1 MKQRV
6 MHVVGARPN
15 FMKAAPIMRELERRS
30 DAFEQLLVHTGQHY
44 DDEMSAAFF
53 TDLSLPLPDINLEV
67 GSGSHAQQTAQVML
81 RFESV
86 VEEYAPD
93 WVLVPGDVNSTL
105 ACTLVAAKLG
115 VKVGHIEAGLRSFDR
130 TMPEELNRLVTDQ
143 LADLLFTPSPDG
155 DENLLREGVDPA
167 RIHCVGNVMID
178 TLVQLLPLAVQ
189 RWTKLADEH
198 ALEERGFLL
207 VTLHRPGNVD
217 DPDVLAELL
226 GALSDLS
233 RDVDVVFPVHPRT
246 RARLE
251 QQGHVGDGVRL
262 TRPVGYLDFLALEA
276 HASVVLTDSGGVQE
290 ETTYLGVPCLTAR
303 PNTERPVTITDGT
316 NRLVDRRREPLVAA
330 VRDAIASRNGHVHT
344 PPDLWDGRAS
354 HRIAEVLAAHA

>member
-1 MKQRV
+1 ML
-6 MHVVGARPN
+6 HVVGARPN
-15 FMKAAPIMRELERRS
+15 FMKVAPIMRELARRS
-30 DAFEQLLVHTGQHY
+30 DEFEQLLVHTGQHY

-53 TDLSLPLPDINLEV
+53 ADLSLPLPDINLEV
-67 GSGSHAQQTAQVML
+67 GSGTHAQQTANVML

-86 VEEYAPD
+86 VESYEPD

-115 VKVGHIEAGLRSFDR
+115 VKVAHVEAGLRSFDR

-143 LADLLFTPSPDG
+143 LADVLFTPSPDG

-178 TLVQLLPLAVQ
+178 TLVRLLPVAVE
-189 RWTKLADEH
+189 RWARLADEY
-198 ALEERGFLL
+198 AVEERGFLL

-217 DPDVLAELL
+217 DPDVLAELV
-226 GALSDLS
+226 GALSVLS
-233 RDVDVVFPVHPRT
+233 REVDVVFPVHPRT

-251 QQGHVGDGVRL
+251 QHGLVERDVRL
-262 TRPVGYLDFLALEA
+262 TPPIGYLDFLALEA

-303 PNTERPVTITDGT
+303 PNTERPVTISNGT
-316 NRLVDRRREPLVAA
+316 NRLVERGREPLVAA
-330 VRDAIASRNGHVHT
+330 VRDAIASRHGHVHT
-344 PPDLWDGRAS
+344 PPHLWDGKAS
-354 HRIAEVLAAHA
+354 LRIAEVLAAHG